1 MSEEAPLVITIKVE
15 GGPSSPWIVL
25 RSSNPNQ
32 AQQDLDAIAASG
44 LADAIGRAHAAV
56 NAGFNAGNV
65 LGARTEAAPVGNG
78 FQPAQPSPQAPA
90 NPGWEQGPPP
100 AFAQPQP
107 GYNQQPAQAYAQ
119 AAANGYQQQQAPQP
133 QYQPPAAPTVPGAPL
148 VLGQPAKLIQSK
160 PGAARAWQAWAD
172 PRPKN
177 VTDGME
183 ATADVND
190 PGLAN
195 GTKKLWAFIK

>member
-100 AFAQPQP
+100 AFAQPQN
-107 GYNQQPAQAYAQ
+107 GYGQQPAQAYAQ
-119 AAANGYQQQQAPQP
+119 AAT
-133 QYQPPAAPTVPGAPL
+133 QYQPPAPQPAATPGAPL
-148 VLGQPAKLIQSK
+148 VMGQPAKLVQSK

-177 VTDGME
+177 VTDGLE
-183 ATADVND
+183 ATNDVND
-190 PGLAN
+190 PGLQN
-195 GTKKLWAFIK
+195 GTKKLWAFLR

>member
-78 FQPAQPSPQAPA
+78 FQPVQPSPQAPA

-100 AFAQPQP
+100 AFAQPQN
-107 GYNQQPAQAYAQ
+107 GYGQQPAQAYAQ
-119 AAANGYQQQQAPQP
+119 AAT
-133 QYQPPAAPTVPGAPL
+133 QYQPPAPQPAATPGAPL
-148 VLGQPAKLIQSK
+148 VMGQPAKLVQSK

-177 VTDGME
+177 VTDGLE
-183 ATADVND
+183 ATNDVND
-190 PGLAN
+190 PGLQN
-195 GTKKLWAFIK
+195 GTKKLWAFLR